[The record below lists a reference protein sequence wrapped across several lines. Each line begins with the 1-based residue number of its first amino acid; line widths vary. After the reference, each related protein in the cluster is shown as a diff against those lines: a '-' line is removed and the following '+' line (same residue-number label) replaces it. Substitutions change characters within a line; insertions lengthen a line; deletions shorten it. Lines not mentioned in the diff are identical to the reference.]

1 MKKHEVRSEILAYAT
16 APIGEQPFAG
26 EDRHVIHISRP
37 SKKED
42 LYVQVSEAL
51 YHQIYTAAY
60 EDRVG
65 IVKEITNACRH

>member
-16 APIGEQPFAG
+16 APVGEQPFAG
-26 EDRHVIHISRP
+26 EDHPVIHISRP

-51 YHQIYTAAY
+51 YSQICNASFETRMA
-60 EDRVG
+60 
-65 IVKEITNACRH
+65 IVKELTNACRH